1 MVWLIFHPFLCDG
14 DQEEHKGKNSSF
26 TSAII
31 APANTRNV
39 IYIFS
44 IATFRK
50 LYWISETFLGTK
62 TITFLNVKLLA
73 E

>member
-26 TSAII
+26 TSAI

-39 IYIFS
+39 IFSYI
-44 IATFRK
+44 
-50 LYWISETFLGTK
+50 
-62 TITFLNVKLLA
+62 
-73 E
+73 